1 MHKPYK
7 SHVNIAFRLLRYL
20 KNSPG
25 MGIHITNSNSLDLI
39 GFVDADWAKCLFSRR
54 SVTGYLVYLG
64 GSLVSWKSKKQST
77 ISCSSTKS
85 EYRALRSITCELIW
99 ILKLLHDLGIKTN
112 LPVDIFCDNES
123 AIKLA
128 LNPVFHEK
136 TKHFEIDLH
145 FVREKIENGILK
157 VNKIVSSNQNADILT
172 KSLGSVQHEY
182 IVNRLNM
189 IDVFKK

>member
-7 SHVNIAFRLLRYL
+7 SHDNIFIILWRYL

-25 MGIHITNSNSLDLI
+25 MGIHITSYNSLDLI

-128 LNPVFHEK
+128 LNPIFHEK

-145 FVREKIENGILK
+145 FVREKLRME
-157 VNKIVSSNQNADILT
+157 
-172 KSLGSVQHEY
+172 
-182 IVNRLNM
+182 
-189 IDVFKK
+189 F